1 MSASIIVIDDQE
13 SLRHFLSRSF
23 EEDGYRVRTAG
34 TLAEG
39 WDVWVKEG
47 ADLVLLDLRL
57 PDGSGLDLLARLR
70 ERDPELPVILMTA
83 YGEVQTAVAAMKA
96 GAHDFL
102 IKPVNL
108 DQLKLLC
115 RKALDSA
122 RAFRELSHRRRDER
136 ERYERD
142 FVRGTSPAIRAVYEI
157 AEKVATSDT
166 TSVLIQG
173 ESGTGKQVIAH
184 YIHDTGPLCDGP
196 FLEINCA
203 AIPRELLES
212 ELFGHEKGAFT
223 DARARKQGLLEMA
236 DGGSLF
242 LDEIGEMSPGLQ
254 VKILKVLEDMTFRRV
269 GGTRDINVTV
279 RIISATNQD
288 LGRMVAEGRFREDLY
303 YRLMVVPIHMPALRE
318 RREDIPLLAEHFV
331 HTFAKSFRKRFR
343 AIRPQAVAKLLEYPW
358 PGNIREL
365 RNVFERT
372 VLLEDGE
379 YVEPGQLKLG
389 VEATGRGR
397 GGDLLDSLR
406 ASLVEGRIDAEGVPL
421 EEWVEEIER
430 GLIARAFEI
439 SGGNQTRAAE
449 LLRTTR
455 DKLRYR
461 MKQYGLREVAE
472 GKGR

>member
-1 MSASIIVIDDQE
+1 MPASILIIDDQE
-13 SLRHFLSRSF
+13 SLRHFLTRSL
-23 EEDGYRVRTAG
+23 EEDGYIVRAAG

-39 WDVWVKEG
+39 WEKMTKEG

-57 PDGSGLDLLARLR
+57 PDGLGLDLLDRLR
-70 ERDPELPVILMTA
+70 EREPELPVILMTA

-96 GAHDFL
+96 GAYDFL

-108 DQLKLLC
+108 DQVRVLTH
-115 RKALDSA
+115 KALESA
-122 RAFRELSHRRRDER
+122 RAFRELSHRRRNER

-142 FVRGTSPAIRAVYEI
+142 FVRGTSPAIRAVYDV
-157 AEKVATSDT
+157 AEKVAASDT

-173 ESGTGKQVIAH
+173 ESGTGKQVVAR
-184 YIHDTGPLCDGP
+184 YIHDTGPLAEGP

-223 DARARKQGLLEMA
+223 DARARKQGLLELA

-242 LDEIGEMSPGLQ
+242 LDEIGEMSASLQ
-254 VKILKVLEDMTFRRV
+254 VKILKVLEDMSFRRV
-269 GGTRDINVTV
+269 GGTQDLRVAV

-288 LGRMVAEGRFREDLY
+288 LGRLVSEGRFREDLY
-303 YRLMVVPIHMPALRE
+303 YRLMVVPIRMPPLRE
-318 RREDIPLLAEHFV
+318 RREDIPLLCEHFV
-331 HTFAKSFRKRFR
+331 RTFSRAFHKRFR
-343 AIRPQAVAKLLEYPW
+343 GIRQEAMGKLIEYPW

-365 RNVFERT
+365 RNAFERT
-372 VLLEDGE
+372 ILLEDGE
-379 YVEPGQLKLG
+379 WVESAHLKLG
-389 VEATGRGR
+389 VESGGRGR
-397 GGDLLDSLR
+397 GGDVLEAIRGVLS
-406 ASLVEGRIDAEGVPL
+406 EGRIDSEGIPL
-421 EEWVEEIER
+421 EDWVEEIER
-430 GLIARAFEI
+430 GLIGRAFEA

-461 MKQYGLREVAE
+461 MKQYGLREIGEVRAH
-472 GKGR
+472 

>member
-1 MSASIIVIDDQE
+1 MSAAILIIDDQE
-13 SLRHFLSRSF
+13 SLRHFLARSL
-23 EEDGYRVRTAG
+23 EESGYTIRTAG
-34 TLAEG
+34 TLADG
-39 WDVWVKEG
+39 WETFTKDG

-57 PDGSGLDLLARLR
+57 PDGLGLDLLGRLR
-70 ERDPELPVILMTA
+70 ERDPEIPVILMTA

-96 GAHDFL
+96 GAYDFL

-108 DQLKLLC
+108 DQVKLLC
-115 RKALDSA
+115 QKALESA
-122 RAFRELSHRRRDER
+122 KAFRELSHRRRDER

-142 FVRGTSPAIRAVYEI
+142 FVRGVSPAIRAVYDV
-157 AEKVATSDT
+157 AEKVAASDT
-166 TSVLIQG
+166 TSVLITG
-173 ESGTGKQVIAH
+173 ESGTGKQVIAR
-184 YIHDTGPLCDGP
+184 YIHDTGPLADGP

-223 DARARKQGLLEMA
+223 DARARKQGLLELA
-236 DGGSLF
+236 DCGSLF

-254 VKILKVLEDMTFRRV
+254 VKVLKVLEDMSFRRV
-269 GGTRDINVTV
+269 GGTRDINVSV

-303 YRLMVVPIHMPALRE
+303 YRLMVVPIRMPALRE

-331 HTFAKSFRKRFR
+331 ATFSKSFRKRFR
-343 AIRPQAVAKLLEYPW
+343 GVRPQALAKLLEYPW

-372 VLLEDGE
+372 ILLEDAE
-379 YVEPGQLKLG
+379 YVETGHLKLG
-389 VEATGRGR
+389 IESAGRGK
-397 GGDLLDSLR
+397 GSDLIDSLR
-406 ASLVEGRIDAEGVPL
+406 SALVEGRIDSEGVPL

-430 GLIARAFEI
+430 GLIARAFEA
-439 SGGNQTRAAE
+439 SSGNQTRAAE

-472 GKGR
+472 ARSR